1 MIFTNPF
8 LLSGLIAVGIPIAI
22 HLLFREK
29 PRPVD
34 IPTVEF
40 IRRAALKSQRRRRV
54 TERLLLLS
62 RVLIVALLV
71 LAVARPIWR
80 NSPFYQATTGQAALV
95 IVIDDSFYTAQTVDR
110 MRLIEHAHA
119 LGQKCVDRLAVGS
132 KATCFT
138 TSQTTDQLTADLE
151 FVRRLVDQTT
161 PQNGR
166 GDLRRA
172 IRQAGALLNRDA
184 GELQKTI
191 VVISDLNRGIRGGD
205 EPLPTIDGCRL
216 VLLKLPQR
224 SDNVYIRE
232 AALDRPEDIVVNR
245 PARLRCRLGGGDRL
259 NGQRLVLEINGKQ
272 VQQTTIDRV
281 DGVGTARAEFDVELS
296 DPGFATARLYVD
308 TVDGL
313 AGDNEWQSAMH
324 VSAPSKV
331 LCVGNSGGGVQLR
344 DLLAAAIAPPG
355 WYGRQRYLIDLA
367 NDEYGWQER
376 HLASYELVILTG
388 RCGLPNTA
396 WLRIQE
402 YLRNGGSVLIMPDA
416 TTDLDRLNAGALPML
431 PAEIMLQS
439 NASRPAIMTAADG
452 AGLGKVLLSLGKG
465 ELKDIGF
472 TAYYH
477 TAASDDASVELVAE
491 EGQAVL
497 ASRQIGEGRLIF
509 CGLSLEPEWSPLVRR
524 DVFAPMIHAILGNFQ
539 NSAIDRYSAV
549 CGEPVRIPPLA
560 SARADGASIRLSGS
574 DNQVHLAAADFAD
587 GPALFTQTSKPGIYT
602 VAPEAPDAFQFAA
615 NVRRTDATYEYD
627 LTEAAL
633 AHNGAGSSVAEILA
647 ESTAERGPAPLNPI
661 VLCLLVLLLTAETW
675 LGLAHRRHA

>member
-1 MIFTNPF
+1 MLFTNPF
-8 LLSGLIAVGIPIAI
+8 LLGGLIAVGIPIAI

-62 RVLIVALLV
+62 RVFIVALLV

-80 NSPFYQATTGQAALV
+80 NSPFYHATTGQAAVV
-95 IVIDDSFYTAQTVDR
+95 IIIDDSFYTAQTVDR
-110 MRLIEHAHA
+110 MALIEHAHA

-151 FVRRLVDQTT
+151 FVRRLIDQSS
-161 PQNGR
+161 PQNGK

-172 IRQAGALLNRDA
+172 IRQAAALLKRDA
-184 GELQKTI
+184 EDLQKTI

-205 EPLPTIDGCRL
+205 DPLPETENCRL
-216 VLLKLPQR
+216 VLLQLPQR

-232 AALDRPEDIVVNR
+232 ASLDGPDDLVVNR
-245 PARLRCRLGGGDRL
+245 PSRLRCRLGGGDRL
-259 NGQRLVLEINGKQ
+259 QGQRLVLEVNGKQ
-272 VQQTTIDRV
+272 VQQTTIDKI
-281 DGVGTARAEFDVELS
+281 DGVGTARADFDIELTE
-296 DPGFATARLYVD
+296 PGFATARVYVD
-308 TVDGL
+308 TVDEL
-313 AGDNEWQSAMH
+313 QVDNEWHIAMQ

-367 NDEYGWQER
+367 NDEYGWQEH
-376 HLASYELVILTG
+376 HLASYQLIILTG

-402 YLRNGGSVLIMPDA
+402 YVRNGGSVLILPDA
-416 TTDLDRLNAGALPML
+416 TTDLERLNAGALPIL
-431 PAEIMLQS
+431 PTEITLRDK
-439 NASRPAIMTAADG
+439 AAATMTVQAADS
-452 AGLGKVLLSLGKG
+452 AGMGHELLSLGKG
-465 ELKDIGF
+465 ELKDIRF
-472 TAYYH
+472 SSYYH
-477 TAASDDASVELVAE
+477 TGASDDASAELVAE
-491 EGQAVL
+491 EGQVVL
-497 ASRQIGEGRLIF
+497 ATRHIGEGRVTF
-509 CGLSLEPEWSPLVRR
+509 CGLSLEPKWSPLIRR
-524 DVFAPMIHAILGNFQ
+524 DVFAPMVHAILGSFRHNA
-539 NSAIDRYSAV
+539 SDRLLAV

-560 SARADGASIRLSGS
+560 SARAEGASIRLPAS
-574 DNQVHLAAADFAD
+574 DNQVHLAAADFDNGA
-587 GPALFTQTSKPGIYT
+587 AVFTQTGRPGIYT
-602 VAPEAPDAFQFAA
+602 VGPDAPDTFQFAA
-615 NVRRTDATYEYD
+615 NIQRTDATYEYD

-633 AHNGAGSSVAEILA
+633 ALTKAGTNVADIVAESA
-647 ESTAERGPAPLNPI
+647 AERGPAPLTPV

-675 LGLAHRRHA
+675 LGLAHRRYA